1 MGLVSVFF
9 WPETPALLRNNLW
22 LQPNAII
29 GHVKAGAANL
39 ISLCVHMYPH
49 VSDCADPL
57 CVYHGLVE
65 FTKKKKKL

>member
-39 ISLCVHMYPH
+39 ISLCLHMCADH
-49 VSDCADPL
+49 ADPL
-57 CVYHGLVE
+57 HVYHGLVK
-65 FTKKKKKL
+65 FG